1 MTASRRSLVIVGGG
15 ISGLAAAWQAS
26 AEHNVE
32 VTVLDDGAATVLPA
46 DAPHRPGGKLRTSPV
61 AGVATDEAADMFLA
75 RVPEGLALVDEL
87 GLTDRLTAPV
97 AGGAAIWMNGA
108 AHPMPTGLVLGVPTD
123 PEALVGSALLEA
135 DDVAAV
141 RAELGRTGRPVT
153 EDRSIGSL
161 IRERLGDRIADRL
174 VQPLL
179 GGINAG
185 VLDRLSL
192 AAVAPQIDAAARS
205 GPSLTG
211 ALAATRSA
219 AAALPMTNAAPA
231 FYGLP
236 GGMTELVTTLRAS
249 LADRG
254 VHLRD
259 GVSARSIGRSNG
271 GLRVIVRPSDGETEQ
286 AITADA
292 VILAVPAAA
301 AALLLAR
308 TGPAAS
314 ADRIGAPETAA
325 ALGGFRTASVA
336 MVRLA
341 VRPDRVQAPTGRAGL
356 LVPHRSG
363 FATVAVSYAS
373 TKWAHL
379 AEDGL
384 VRLRISVGH
393 DADPDS
399 SRLPE
404 DELVARVLDEA
415 RTLTGLDGPV
425 EDHSLIRWPN
435 AFPQYD
441 VGHLDRCAAVDAA
454 LADELRNV
462 TLTGASYRGIGIPG
476 CIRQGR
482 EAAAAAIAG

>member
-1 MTASRRSLVIVGGG
+1 MTGARRRLVIVGGG
-15 ISGLAAAWQAS
+15 ISGLAAAWEAS
-26 AEHNVE
+26 IGGTLD
-32 VTVLDDGAATVLPA
+32 VTVLDDGGAAVVP
-46 DAPHRPGGKLRTSPV
+46 PSSRPDIGGKLRTSPV
-61 AGVATDEAADMFLA
+61 GGVATDEAADMFLA
-75 RVPEGLALVDEL
+75 RVPEGLALADEL
-87 GLTDRLTAPV
+87 GLSDRLTAPV
-97 AGGAAIWMNGA
+97 AGGAAIWMDGA

-123 PEALVGSALLEA
+123 PHALGGSGLLEA
-135 DDVAAV
+135 DDIQAV
-141 RAELGRTGRPVT
+141 RSELVRTGRPVV

-185 VLDRLSL
+185 VIDRLSL
-192 AAVAPQIDAAARS
+192 AAAAPQLDVAARS

-211 ALAATRSA
+211 ALAATRRA
-219 AAALPMTNAAPA
+219 AGPPSTTPA

-236 GGMTELVTTLRAS
+236 GGMTELVTTLRTALS
-249 LADRG
+249 TRG
-254 VHLRD
+254 VRLRD
-259 GVSARSIGRSNG
+259 AVRVESVERAGGELRMVVASTRTGARA
-271 GLRVIVRPSDGETEQ
+271 
-286 AITADA
+286 AIAADA

-301 AALLLAR
+301 AAALLAR
-308 TGPAAS
+308 TEPTEPSHWA
-314 ADRIGAPETAA
+314 GAPETAA
-325 ALGGFRTASVA
+325 VLGGFRSASVA

-341 VRPDRVQAPTGRAGL
+341 VRPDRVRVPAGRAGL

-393 DADPDS
+393 DDDPDS
-399 SRLPE
+399 PRLPE
-404 DELVARVLDEA
+404 DELVTRVLDEA

-425 EDHSLIRWPN
+425 EHHSLVRWHD

-441 VGHLDRCAAVDAA
+441 VGHLDRCATVDAA
-454 LADELRNV
+454 LAEELPNV
-462 TLTGASYRGIGIPG
+462 LVTGASYRGIGIPG

-482 EAAAAAIAG
+482 RAAAAVMSG